1 MASVCFRRYLNFSRG
16 LLSSWRPRGARPGS
30 WSRGA
35 LCYRPACRSSS
46 CRSPPLRRPS
56 PVDSRP
62 SAACT
67 IPTAAHNAETTRRAR
82 EVRPQRLDDP
92 VRSSP
97 RSLMEPTICLEAP
110 VRIFLDHAPRLAH
123 KAGSAAIWVFSILPA
138 WSVGSRLDVTLDY
151 EANYLPASLAG
162 VAGNGRWP
170 ARSAARS

>member
-97 RSLMEPTICLEAP
+97 RSLMEPTICLEASRP
-110 VRIFLDHAPRLAH
+110 SAWKRLSGSSWITRRAWHTKRGQPLSGFFRFCRHGPLAP
-123 KAGSAAIWVFSILPA
+123 GWM
-138 WSVGSRLDVTLDY
+138 
-151 EANYLPASLAG
+151 SLWTTKRTICRQ
-162 VAGNGRWP
+162 VWQV
-170 ARSAARS
+170 